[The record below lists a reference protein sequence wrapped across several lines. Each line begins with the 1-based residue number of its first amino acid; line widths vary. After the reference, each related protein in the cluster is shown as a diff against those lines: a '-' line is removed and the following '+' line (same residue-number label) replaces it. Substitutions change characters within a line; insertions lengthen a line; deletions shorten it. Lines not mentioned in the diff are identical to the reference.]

1 MYSCVQQRVVILARK
16 NRVYSDPSPTKVTTR
31 KMTDEFELERTA
43 ITPEAKLYQ
52 DLELDSI
59 DAVDLMVKMKEFIP
73 GKIDPESF
81 KKAVTVQ
88 DVVDILY
95 PLVQKP

>member
-1 MYSCVQQRVVILARK
+1 MTKEDIFQKLKDIL
-16 NRVYSDPSPTKVTTR
+16 SE
-31 KMTDEFELERTA
+31 EFE
-43 ITPEAKLYQ
+43 IDKNKIVPDAKLYH

-59 DAVDLMVKMKEFIP
+59 DAVDLLVKMKGFIP

-81 KKAVTVQ
+81 KKAVTIQ

-95 PLVQKP
+95 PLIQQT

>member
-1 MYSCVQQRVVILARK
+1 MTKDDILQK
-16 NRVYSDPSPTKVTTR
+16 MWDILSD
-31 KMTDEFELERTA
+31 DFELDREI
-43 ITPEAKLYQ
+43 ITPEAKLYD

-59 DAVDLMVKMKEFIP
+59 DAVDLLVRMKEFIP

-81 KKAVTVQ
+81 KKAATVQ

-95 PLVQKP
+95 PLVQNP

>member
-1 MYSCVQQRVVILARK
+1 MTKEEILQKMRDILAG
-16 NRVYSDPSPTKVTTR
+16 D
-31 KMTDEFELERTA
+31 FELEKDA
-43 ITPEAKLYQ
+43 ITPEARLYD

-59 DAVDLMVKMKEFIP
+59 DAVDLLVKMKGLIP

-88 DVVDILY
+88 DVVDLLY
-95 PLVQKP
+95 PLIQKT

>member
-1 MYSCVQQRVVILARK
+1 MTKEEILQK
-16 NRVYSDPSPTKVTTR
+16 IQGILTE
-31 KMTDEFELERTA
+31 EFEIDKSA
-43 ITPEAKLYQ
+43 VVPEAKLYQ

-59 DAVDLMVKMKEFIP
+59 DAVDLLVKMKSFIP

-81 KKAVTVQ
+81 KKAATIQ

-95 PLVQKP
+95 PLIQKT

>member
-1 MYSCVQQRVVILARK
+1 MTREDVLKKIQDIL
-16 NRVYSDPSPTKVTTR
+16 TE
-31 KMTDEFELERTA
+31 EFEIEKDA
-43 ITPEAKLYQ
+43 VVPEAKLYQ

-59 DAVDLMVKMKEFIP
+59 DAVDLLVKMKGLIS

-81 KKAVTVQ
+81 KKAVTIQ

-95 PLVQKP
+95 PLIQQT

>member
-1 MYSCVQQRVVILARK
+1 MTREDILQK
-16 NRVYSDPSPTKVTTR
+16 IQGILTE
-31 KMTDEFELERTA
+31 EFEIEKNS
-43 ITPEAKLYQ
+43 IVPDAKLYQ

-59 DAVDLMVKMKEFIP
+59 DAVDLLVKMKGFIP

-81 KKAVTVQ
+81 KKAVTIQ

-95 PLVQKP
+95 PLSQKT

>member
-1 MYSCVQQRVVILARK
+1 MTREEILQ
-16 NRVYSDPSPTKVTTR
+16 
-31 KMTDEFELERTA
+31 KMQDILIDEFELEKKD

-59 DAVDLMVKMKEFIP
+59 DAVDLLVKMKEYIP
-73 GKIDPESF
+73 GKINPESF

-88 DVVDILY
+88 DVVEILY